1 MIANL
6 KGYEPKDVQYVL
18 SDNVKDIFPMELDF
32 TSIVYKGKEIKT
44 ATDAMNLV
52 GKEFNATFPSGETVE
67 RNLDEY
73 EITEIREE
81 YCVKT
86 EDELPE
92 REKHLEETLELIKS
106 MKKKAEEELAAV
118 RMEIAKYAAQVK
130 CGTHEVRLK
139 TNETFCIA
147 LAGYYV
153 YYTYN
158 RNKKKFVLAKG
169 FEVPERT
176 EIWAQ
181 EDMNRKAMKEFFKLE
196 FPEAE
201 KPEDEKKEDELKSES
216 DDDLPFADEA

>member
-32 TSIVYKGKEIKT
+32 TSITYKGKKIKT
-44 ATDAMNLV
+44 AADAMKLV

-67 RNLDEY
+67 RNLDEH

-86 EDELPE
+86 ENELPE

-130 CGTHEVRLK
+130 HGTQEVRLK

-153 YYTYN
+153 YYTYD
-158 RNKKKFVLAKG
+158 RNKKKFALAKG
-169 FEVPERT
+169 FEVPDRT

-181 EDMNRKAMKEFFKLE
+181 EDMNRKAMREFFKLE

-201 KPEDEKKEDELKSES
+201 KPEEEKKDEEGEKAEG
-216 DDDLPFADEA
+216 DDLPFADEA